1 MSDKVRRMTGMSNSR
16 LNPRITGFLFMFAV
30 LLFSGVLPADAQVS
44 FFSNEALFNSS
55 NPGLFFQDF
64 NDGNVGPGG
73 DALCNLPVDEN
84 SNDGCFDPGD
94 ILPGIAFSSSPLIN
108 GLVLVGPDFPP
119 DFNVLLT
126 ADQPDTFEILFSD
139 GNVLAAGVNLGCF
152 SMGPCNSSVIVRVF
166 GPGDDLIASTTVNG
180 VTDSF
185 DTFIGMRSTVPI
197 ARINLSA
204 PVQVFEGV
212 GSVSFG
218 APGAPAI
225 PTLTEWGMIAT
236 SLVLAAAGFM
246 ALRRRRVIRTAGR

>member
-1 MSDKVRRMTGMSNSR
+1 MSDNVRRMTDMSNSR
-16 LNPRITGFLFMFAV
+16 LNPRITGFLFMLAA
-30 LLFSGVLPADAQVS
+30 LLFSGVLPAGAQVS

-55 NPGLFFQDF
+55 NPGLTFQDF
-64 NDGNVGPGG
+64 SDGNVGPGG

-94 ILPGIAFSSSPLIN
+94 ILPGIAFSSSPLN

-126 ADQPDTFEILFSD
+126 ADQPDTFEIFFSD
-139 GNVLAAGVNLGCF
+139 GTVLAAGVNLGCI

-166 GPGDDLIASTTVNG
+166 GPGDDLIGSTTVNG

-185 DTFIGMRSTVPI
+185 DTFIGMRSTVQI
-197 ARINLSA
+197 TRINLSS
-204 PVQVFEGV
+204 PIQVFEGV

-218 APGAPAI
+218 APVAPVI

-246 ALRRRRVIRTAGR
+246 ALRRRRGIRASER